1 MAYIDSE
8 LAKRLHPVSHHRSG
22 DSSQSQPNTITTQVP
37 QPNHPAPPS
46 AGQTSEN
53 HRTTQGK
60 LHEVDLGPS
69 SGPQPTENT
78 PTGLHIP
85 KTEKI
90 RLGPDGKPWR
100 RRKRR
105 TSADIERD
113 ALVERVLHENASGIT
128 KYDIPS
134 AAPLLPP
141 GSSGDNAAADEIL
154 AETFRREFLEA
165 VGERQR
171 MKRAVPPPPPSYGA
185 GRGRGEEEVLKGPK
199 LGGSR
204 TQRAV
209 VREMLLK
216 QQRGEK

>member
-1 MAYIDSE
+1 
-8 LAKRLHPVSHHRSG
+8 
-22 DSSQSQPNTITTQVP
+22 
-37 QPNHPAPPS
+37 
-46 AGQTSEN
+46 
-53 HRTTQGK
+53 
-60 LHEVDLGPS
+60 
-69 SGPQPTENT
+69 
-78 PTGLHIP
+78 
-85 KTEKI
+85 
-90 RLGPDGKPWR
+90 
-100 RRKRR
+100 
-105 TSADIERD
+105 
-113 ALVERVLHENASGIT
+113 VLHENASGIT